1 MVKYVVGVDLG
12 GTNIK
17 AGLVR
22 NGKILSKVSIKT
34 QANKGEKAVINNII
48 KAINSVK
55 TNKVKAVGIGSP
67 GPLNYKTGVILKTP
81 NLPFRNTHLKT
92 ILQKRLKLKVKI
104 DNDAKCFVLSE
115 ALYGAGKGYNTVV
128 GLTLG
133 TGVGGGIV
141 INKKIFHGRL
151 NAGEYGHATINFDG
165 YKSRCGNNGCLETYV
180 SARGILRKAGLKGIR
195 IKSPLELYES
205 ANRGNKKAIETF
217 EEIGFYLGVG
227 VTNIIL
233 SFDPD
238 VVVLGGDISNSWK
251 FFSKTMK
258 STIKQRSI
266 LKGTN
271 VVKSK
276 MKNGAIIGAAS
287 LVS

>member
-22 NGKILSKVSIKT
+22 NGKILSKVTIKT
-34 QANKGEKAVINNII
+34 QANKGEKAVINNIV

-55 TNKVKAVGIGSP
+55 TNKVKAVGIGCP

-104 DNDAKCFVLSE
+104 NNDAKCFVLSE
-115 ALYGAGKGYNTVV
+115 ALYGAGKGCNTVV

-141 INKKIFHGRL
+141 INKKIFYGRL

-180 SARGILRKAGLKGIR
+180 NARGILRKAGLKGIR
-195 IKSPLELYES
+195 IKSPLELYEL
-205 ANRGNKKAIETF
+205 ANKGNKKAIETF

-238 VVVLGGDISNSWK
+238 IVVLGGNISNSWK